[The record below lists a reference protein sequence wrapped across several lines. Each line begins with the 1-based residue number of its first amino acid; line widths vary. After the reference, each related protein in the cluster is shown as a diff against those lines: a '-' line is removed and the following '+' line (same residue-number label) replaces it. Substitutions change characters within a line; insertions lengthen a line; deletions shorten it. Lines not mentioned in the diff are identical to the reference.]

1 LEFDERVLR
10 IGDDAAVRVA
20 ATVDFPRE
28 FPVTDESPLRLS
40 VRKLG
45 AKKVF
50 RWYGGGGGA
59 EDEKREASA

>member
-1 LEFDERVLR
+1 
-10 IGDDAAVRVA
+10 VA